1 MTILTH
7 AEARRAPSLP
17 EPISTSYV
25 FGGNDAVDD
34 VVAVVAV
41 KVAMTRDMLAVALD
55 LAGAGRYDENPDAW
69 TVEWIRESVEIQ
81 LCIEGPFTIQQDAA
95 TFADMALD
103 PSVGDRVRAE
113 YRAIDRA
120 YPHIALGA
128 GS

>member
-7 AEARRAPSLP
+7 AEARRTPSLP
-17 EPISTSYV
+17 APISTSYV
-25 FGGNDAVDD
+25 FGADDDVDD

-55 LAGAGRYDENPDAW
+55 LASVGRFDENPDAW

-81 LCIEGPFTIQQDAA
+81 LCIEGPFTIQRDAEG
-95 TFADMALD
+95 FADMALD
-103 PSVGDRVRAE
+103 PTVGNRVRAE

-120 YPHIALGA
+120 YPHLAPKENV
-128 GS
+128 